1 MHMMGE
7 GPVSVLKLLAAR
19 AVDKQGNK
27 LLDGPLHQ
35 LESIVF
41 GEVDLL
47 SPGAFKV
54 AVLGFMEQRNALL
67 KELQSLDQAGPSRR
81 ILEFLE
87 VLGCQIAQQK
97 QGLGK
102 VLESS
107 QQSWHVP
114 RIPQRAQALQQPAGS
129 LHYPPCPGSTFD
141 LKDLAQQ
148 KVQSVWLGL
157 HIRVASL
164 WK

>member
-67 KELQSLDQAGPSRR
+67 KELQSLGQAGPSRR

-107 QQSWHVP
+107 SSPGMSLVSRSVP
-114 RIPQRAQALQQPAGS
+114 RHSNSQLAACIILLAPAAPS
-129 LHYPPCPGSTFD
+129 
-141 LKDLAQQ
+141 
-148 KVQSVWLGL
+148 
-157 HIRVASL
+157 I
-164 WK
+164 